1 MTSLYDR
8 DYLEWVKSTLVQLR
22 SQDYISV
29 DWQNLIEEIEDM
41 GKRERRSM
49 ETNLVIVLLNL
60 LKWEFQPQC
69 RSGSWKSSI
78 IEHRRRIR
86 KALEDSPSLKVYL
99 GTMLTECYQ
108 SAVKQVKAEIQL
120 STETFSTRCPYNMV
134 EVLNDDFLPQ

>member
-1 MTSLYDR
+1 MTSLYDH

-120 STETFSTRCPYNMV
+120 PTETFSTRCPYNMV

>member
-22 SQDYISV
+22 SQDYINV

-60 LKWEFQPQC
+60 LKWQFQPQC
-69 RSGSWKSSI
+69 RSGSWESSI
-78 IEHRRRIR
+78 IEHRRRIH
-86 KALEDSPSLKVYL
+86 KALKILL
-99 GTMLTECYQ
+99 
-108 SAVKQVKAEIQL
+108 A
-120 STETFSTRCPYNMV
+120 
-134 EVLNDDFLPQ
+134 